1 MHVFKSQP
9 AYSVYQLGK
18 YQEPVNDEDDMIK
31 FCEESG
37 VPVALDET
45 DDNLQENPL
54 QMLAR
59 FTHNEIVVV
68 VTRKIAVVS
77 AAFETGISLSV
88 YIQFSCFIDMQN
100 EDICKIMNKEPPS
113 PVAHGLGT
121 YRWRKED
128 IITEP
133 LSIRRGACSG
143 FMEASVFNSG
153 QTLINININ
162 RKSVV

>member
-54 QMLAR
+54 QTLAR
-59 FTHNEIVVV
+59 FTQTDLHKYQLKVEVEGVTFSINVQELKDEKISWGFKDALDDELAPGVDMSIKVVAEMLN
-68 VTRKIAVVS
+68 KLLFLFNIK
-77 AAFETGISLSV
+77 AA
-88 YIQFSCFIDMQN
+88 
-100 EDICKIMNKEPPS
+100 
-113 PVAHGLGT
+113 
-121 YRWRKED
+121 
-128 IITEP
+128 
-133 LSIRRGACSG
+133 
-143 FMEASVFNSG
+143 
-153 QTLINININ
+153 
-162 RKSVV
+162 